1 MSALESL
8 FQEPLPDHLYHY
20 TSQEGLRGI
29 VQGGE
34 LWASKITHLNDSSE
48 LALTLGATRTYLEGI
63 DPPAPVR
70 AGILRD
76 LELIEASGNNVF
88 VFSLTSSGDLLS
100 QWRGYTRPGSGYS
113 IGFAAAELKRIAERD
128 GLFSLGPC
136 SYASDVRNEVVAD
149 LVSRV
154 VSGNL
159 HLRTKRKKYTPRTPW
174 RSPQFS
180 DELLF
185 AASFLKHEAFREE
198 MEWRLVSRPI
208 PFKDPMFC
216 YRDGKSHLLPYFR
229 LSIREAAGSIPLRS
243 VTVGPTP
250 HPDLAL
256 SAVEGLLLSSGIS
269 KFSLQ
274 RSEIPFRH
282 W

>member
-1 MSALESL
+1 MSALEKL
-8 FQEPLPDHLYHY
+8 LQKPLPDQLYHY

-48 LALTLGATRTYLEGI
+48 LALTLSATRTYVEGV
-63 DPPAPVR
+63 DLPARVR

-76 LELIEASGNNVF
+76 LELIAASANNVF
-88 VFSLTSSGDLLS
+88 VFSLTRKRDQLS
-100 QWRGYTRPGSGYS
+100 QWRGYTQPGSGYS
-113 IGFAAAELKRIAERD
+113 IGFAAAELKRIAEQG

-136 SYASDVRNEVVAD
+136 SYSSRVRKEVVAD

-154 VSGNL
+154 VNRNL
-159 HLRTKRKKYTPRTPW
+159 HLRTRRKKYTPRTRW

-185 AASFLKHEAFREE
+185 AASFLKDKAFREE
-198 MEWRLVSRPI
+198 KEWRLVSRAI
-208 PFKDPMFC
+208 PFKDPRFC
-216 YRDGKSHLLPYFR
+216 YRGGKSHLLPYFR
-229 LSIREAAGSIPLRS
+229 LSIRDAPGSIPLRS
-243 VTVGPTP
+243 ITVGPTP
-250 HPDLAL
+250 HPNLAL
-256 SAVEGLLLSSGIS
+256 SAVEGLLLSSGINE
-269 KFSLQ
+269 FSIQ
-274 RSEIPFRH
+274 WSRIPFRQ

>member
-1 MSALESL
+1 MSTLEKL
-8 FQEPLPDHLYHY
+8 LQQPLPDQLYHY

-48 LALTLGATRTYLEGI
+48 LALTLSTTRTYVEGT
-63 DPPAPVR
+63 DLPNRVR

-76 LELIEASGNNVF
+76 LELIDASANNVF
-88 VFSLTSSGDLLS
+88 VFSLTSNGDQLS
-100 QWRGYTRPGSGYS
+100 QWRGYTQPGSGYS
-113 IGFAAAELKRIAERD
+113 IGFAAAELKRIAEQD

-136 SYASDVRNEVVAD
+136 SYSADVREEVVGD

-154 VSGNL
+154 VSRNL
-159 HLRTKRKKYTPRTPW
+159 HLCTKRKKYTPRTRW
-174 RSPQFS
+174 RTPQFR

-198 MEWRLVSRPI
+198 EEWRLVSRTI
-208 PFKDPMFC
+208 PYKDSRFC
-216 YRDGKSHLLPYFR
+216 YRSGKSHLLPYFR
-229 LSIREAAGSIPLRS
+229 LSIRGTPGSIPLRS
-243 VTVGPTP
+243 ITVGPTP

-256 SAVEGLLLSSGIS
+256 SAVEGLLLSAGINE
-269 KFSLQ
+269 FSMQ
-274 RSEIPFRH
+274 RSRIPFRQ